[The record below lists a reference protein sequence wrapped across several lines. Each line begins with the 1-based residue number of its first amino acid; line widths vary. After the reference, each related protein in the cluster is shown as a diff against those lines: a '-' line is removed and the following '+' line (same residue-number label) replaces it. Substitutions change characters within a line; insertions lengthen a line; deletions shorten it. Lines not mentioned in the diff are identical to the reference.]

1 VRKKPHFSILSISDP
16 LFCSYSVFVATVK
29 VGEVEL
35 RAGGVYS
42 VLVDEGLTA
51 ENVIQLFLINLFL
64 EKF

>member
-42 VLVDEGLTA
+42 VLVDEGLTT
-51 ENVIQLFLINLFL
+51 ENVIS
-64 EKF
+64 